1 MKRLPIGIQT
11 FEKLVQE
18 GFVYV
23 DKTRFVADIGRE
35 GCGYYFL
42 SRPRR
47 FGKSLFLSTIKAA
60 FEGKRE
66 LFQGLYLEDKWDWE
80 QTNPVVLVSFGAGV
94 VRSVEELKTIFSY
107 ILDENERMHG
117 IESSYTDPRTRF
129 MDLIRKLH
137 TATGRKVVVL
147 VDEYDK
153 PILDNIHRTELA
165 VEVREELK
173 NIYSVLKDSDP
184 YLQLVFITGVSKFS
198 KVSLFSGLNNLQDI
212 TLNKRYSSLCGYTQQ
227 ELEQVFVEYLDG
239 VDLEAVRT
247 WYNGYSWLGERV
259 YNPFDVLLYLDT
271 GEFSNY
277 WFETGTP
284 SFLIQLLRQGRYAI
298 PEIEHLE
305 AGEEILGSFEIEDI
319 SVETL
324 LFQAGYLTLK
334 KAEQIGAFRRY
345 ELGYP
350 NLEVKSSLC
359 NSILSAL
366 CKDRIAKTRNQSRL
380 LDALMANDFEQME
393 EVFHSF
399 FASIPGEWLKE
410 NQTAGYEAYYAS
422 VVYCY
427 FAATGID
434 VCLERHSNRGRLDLT
449 VRFQDRVYVIEFK
462 VVEQS
467 GPGRALEQIR
477 NKGYAEQFAGQ
488 EVYLVGVEFSS
499 EEKNVVVFEWE
510 KGGEVMLVPEGEPEA
525 GG

>member
-1 MKRLPIGIQT
+1 MKKYPIGIQT
-11 FEKLVQE
+11 FREIVKE
-18 GFVYV
+18 EYYYV
-23 DKTRFVADIGRE
+23 DKTHFVE
-35 GCGYYFL
+35 KLYNESKYFFL

-47 FGKSLFLSTIKAA
+47 FGKSLFISTMKEA
-60 FEGKRE
+60 FKGNRE
-66 LFQGLYLEDKWDWE
+66 YFKGLYLENNWNWDVSH
-80 QTNPVVLVSFGAGV
+80 PVIHLSWGAGV
-94 VRSVEELKTIFSY
+94 HKSPEEFDITVENYLNDLCEEYPVELINK
-107 ILDENERMHG
+107 G
-117 IESSYTDPRTRF
+117 IKGRLFEI
-129 MDLIRKLH
+129 IRKLSKRYGQR
-137 TATGRKVVVL
+137 TVIL
-147 VDEYDK
+147 IDEYDK
-153 PILDNIHRTELA
+153 PILDNIDNTDRA
-165 VEVREELK
+165 VEMRESLK
-173 NIYSVLKDSDP
+173 NIYSVIKDADE
-184 YLQLVFITGVSKFS
+184 YIQFVFITGVSKFS
-198 KVSLFSGLNNLQDI
+198 KVSLFSGLNNLRDI

-399 FASIPGEWLKE
+399 FTSIPGEWLKE

-434 VCLERHSNRGRLDLT
+434 VCLERHSNGC
-449 VRFQDRVYVIEFK
+449 
-462 VVEQS
+462 
-467 GPGRALEQIR
+467 IR
-477 NKGYAEQFAGQ
+477 
-488 EVYLVGVEFSS
+488 
-499 EEKNVVVFEWE
+499 
-510 KGGEVMLVPEGEPEA
+510 
-525 GG
+525 